1 MSTERSVI
9 KAMKRTP
16 NTSHTSE
23 EDQSADPGARPKTAA
38 VSPHVD
44 SVPAT
49 TRTAE
54 WTTALAMMNA
64 VRETGLVSTRTAVPL
79 FSFDQMV
86 LPKKMVSTEKAVRA

>member
-38 VSPHVD
+38 VSPHVM

-49 TRTAE
+49 TRTARNAE

-64 VRETGLVSTRTAVPL
+64 VRETG
-79 FSFDQMV
+79 
-86 LPKKMVSTEKAVRA
+86 